1 QSNTSDPDKAA
12 TRPPYCSTPYRSASD
27 TPEPFRKTR
36 DDADPSD
43 VGHPRSRSAKLG
55 TTPHGV
61 DPYGSVNAR
70 LQGIGHPFEELTAIK
85 GPRTIDRPIACI
97 KANPL
102 TNE

>member
-12 TRPPYCSTPYRSASD
+12 TRPPYCSTPYRSVSD

-43 VGHPRSRSAKLG
+43 VRHPRSRSAKLG
-55 TTPHGV
+55 TAPHGV

-70 LQGIGHPFEELTAIK
+70 LQGIGHPFEESTTIK
-85 GPRTIDRPIACI
+85 GSCTTDCPIVGI
-97 KANPL
+97 KANTL